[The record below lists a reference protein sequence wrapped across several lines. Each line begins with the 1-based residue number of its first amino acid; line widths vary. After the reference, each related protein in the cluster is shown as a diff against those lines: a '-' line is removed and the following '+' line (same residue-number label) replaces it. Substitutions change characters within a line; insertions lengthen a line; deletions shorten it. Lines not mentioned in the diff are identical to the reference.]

1 MRTFLV
7 TLGLLAGLTPAV
19 ARADV
24 FTFAVAGSGAGY
36 SGTGTLT
43 ATANS
48 DGSYT
53 VTDITGTGV
62 TGLIAPGSFQGNDN
76 LLFPSSPG
84 SAVDGNGL
92 AFADAM
98 DGYTFQV
105 DVFSTSAGY
114 RAITLDNQG
123 DATGF
128 PVTFTLAS
136 AATPEPAS
144 ALLLGTGV
152 LAMSLVGLR
161 RFS

>member
-1 MRTFLV
+1 MRGSLV
-7 TLGLLAGLTPAV
+7 TFAILVASLPAM

-43 ATANS
+43 ATANG

-53 VTDITGTGV
+53 VTDVTGTGV

-76 LLFPSSPG
+76 LLFPSSTG
-84 SAVDGNGL
+84 SQVDGHGF
-92 AFADAM
+92 AFTDAM
-98 DGYTFQV
+98 GEYTFQV
-105 DVFSTSAGY
+105 DVFSTNAGY
-114 RAITLDNQG
+114 QAITLDNQG
-123 DATGF
+123 DSTEF
-128 PVTFTLAS
+128 PVTFTLQS

-144 ALLLGTGV
+144 LLLLGTGV
-152 LAMSLVGLR
+152 LGMSCLGMR